1 VELDHVLVAVT
12 DLDEAAR
19 ELEERHGLTAGVG
32 GRHAGWGTANRIAPL
47 GATYLELIAVVDEDE
62 AARSAFGSWVA
73 AGLRSGPGA
82 LLGWVVRT
90 DRIDDQARRLGL
102 TVDAGSRRNR
112 EGALL
117 SWRLAG
123 VEQAAAE
130 PPLPFFVEWGEGTP
144 LPGRTPATHPAGAVR
159 LERLELSGDPA
170 RLDEWVDVERLP
182 VVVTA
187 GEPAVKKL
195 VLAGD
200 TGEFAFMGL

>member
-19 ELEERHGLTAGVG
+19 ELDERHGLTAGMG
-32 GRHAGWGTANRIAPL
+32 GRHAGWGTAHRIAPL
-47 GATYLELIAVVDEDE
+47 GDTYLELITVVEERE
-62 AARSAFGSWVA
+62 AAGSAFGSWVA
-73 AGLRSGPGA
+73 AGLRSAPGR

-90 DRIDDQARRLGL
+90 DRIDEHARRLGL
-102 TVDAGSRRNR
+102 TVDAGSRRNS

-123 VEQAAAE
+123 AEQAAAE

-144 LPGRTPATHPAGAVR
+144 LPGRTPAAHAAGDVR
-159 LERLELSGDPA
+159 LERLEVSGDPV
-170 RLDEWVDVERLP
+170 RLEEWVELSRLP

-187 GEPAVKKL
+187 GEPGVEKL
-195 VLAGD
+195 VLAADSGEIAF
-200 TGEFAFMGL
+200 TGL